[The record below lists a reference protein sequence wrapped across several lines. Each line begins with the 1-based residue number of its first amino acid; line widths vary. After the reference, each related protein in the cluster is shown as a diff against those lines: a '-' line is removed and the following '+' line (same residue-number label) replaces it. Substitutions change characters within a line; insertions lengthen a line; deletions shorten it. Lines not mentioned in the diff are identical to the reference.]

1 MNKINEIMCC
11 FVRCMFGC
19 GFITLQ
25 AYKLQIATNMDE
37 SLAQNAAAR
46 IKYANLL
53 INLNSRRSP

>member
-1 MNKINEIMCC
+1 
-11 FVRCMFGC
+11 MFGC

-25 AYKLQIATNMDE
+25 VYKLQIATNMDE